1 MRSTNILII
10 LVALNSAA
18 LLIGAVGVGED
29 IGYQPTVG
37 GDSQIDQANSSA
49 DSVSSDRGAFDN
61 FVGAVIT
68 AASTLM
74 TIFGVVTAGP
84 RMIINLGV
92 PGAIVVPLAAPLY
105 ILVGIDLLEIIS
117 GRSLT

>member
-18 LLIGAVGVGED
+18 LLVGAVGVGQD
-29 IGYQPTVG
+29 VGYQPTVG
-37 GDSQIDQANSSA
+37 GDSQIDDANSSA
-49 DSVSSDRGAFDN
+49 DSVSSNRGAFDS

-68 AASTLM
+68 AAQTLM

-84 RMIINLGV
+84 RMVMNLGV
-92 PGAIVVPLAAPLY
+92 PSAIVVPLAAPLY